1 MSWCSLSRM
10 AQVSHGNICRVLLV
24 FLLCS
29 VRAVFDLDSKFD
41 MEGKSFAEP
50 SFDEMDPSRGWRFLD
65 VPSEPHVG
73 PLGDWFS
80 TPDVTPPLHE
90 CDLPFAGNETDCGVL
105 FKSASDISV
114 FETLGHAMVRHLSVA
129 GLVTSF
135 KVLMGLDEFWEVYM
149 SAAIAAA
156 FCFAA
161 TWLWIAQERRDPLW
175 SFVILWF
182 SFGFQFLTLCWFAT
196 LAAAVAALW
205 EVGVMEADVLL
216 VANKR
221 YVQKEDKKHFLKVLQ
236 HTAIF
241 GHPSILSGLGAVV
254 ATAVGSYMVGSRP
267 EVSGY
272 GGSCMLRCVL
282 LACGA

>member
-10 AQVSHGNICRVLLV
+10 AQVSHGNVCRALLV

-29 VRAVFDLDSKFD
+29 VGAVFDLDSKFD
-41 MEGKSFAEP
+41 TEGKSFAEP

-73 PLGDWFS
+73 PSLGIWFS
-80 TPDVTPPLHE
+80 TPDVTPSLHE
-90 CDLPFAGNETDCGVL
+90 CDLPFAGDETDCGVL
-105 FKSASDISV
+105 FRSASDISV
-114 FETLGHAMVRHLSVA
+114 FETLGHAMVRLLSVA

-135 KVLMGLDEFWEVYM
+135 NVLMGLDEFWGVHM
-149 SAAIAAA
+149 FAAIAAA

-161 TWLWIAQERRDPLW
+161 TWLWIAQEGRDPFW

-221 YVQKEDKKHFLKVLQ
+221 YVQKEDKKHFLKVIQ
-236 HTAIF
+236 RTAILGSHLYPFRF
-241 GHPSILSGLGAVV
+241 GSCGDSSCG
-254 ATAVGSYMVGSRP
+254 VGSCMVGSRP
-267 EVSGY
+267 EVSGH
-272 GGSCMLRCVL
+272 
-282 LACGA
+282 CG